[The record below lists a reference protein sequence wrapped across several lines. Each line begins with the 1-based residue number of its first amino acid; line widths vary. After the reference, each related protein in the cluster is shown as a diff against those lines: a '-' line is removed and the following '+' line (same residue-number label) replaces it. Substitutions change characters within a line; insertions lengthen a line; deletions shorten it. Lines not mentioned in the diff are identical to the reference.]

1 MIRWIGRAFLFFLF
15 GGILVGIVYPLYIL
29 GDGEALVTWSSD
41 SRLLSFIRGP
51 GLAYEPRVYLFWD
64 HKILKEDLRSLSEE
78 VKIAYDLSSGLF
90 PKDSEEGTI
99 SADFEVVFSLDGE
112 GAKKWFSAGG
122 IAESAR
128 KKFLSG
134 IFLSLLRSR
143 IEDEKNLN
151 LTKDGLSNFL
161 RKEASIGV
169 SNQMPW
175 LRVESV
181 RIIELQVP
189 DPLVINNLLRNPNYL
204 LAKKQEKLDALKK
217 AELLLVQEEAKL
229 TAAKHRWE
237 AYRDF
242 LKKNPEMKEFVLYES
257 LGDKV
262 EVILLPVDSILGDP
276 KALGKKKQTARK
288 PKEVE

>member
-1 MIRWIGRAFLFFLF
+1 MIRWIGRAFLFLLL
-15 GGILVGIVYPLYIL
+15 GGILVGIVYPIYII
-29 GDGEALVTWSSD
+29 GDGEVLVSWSSD
-41 SRLLSFIRGP
+41 SRVSSFIRGP
-51 GLAYEPRVYLFWD
+51 GFAYEPRVYLFWD
-64 HKILKEDLRSLSEE
+64 HKVLKEELRSLSEE
-78 VKIAYDLSSGLF
+78 VQISYDLSSGLF
-90 PKDSEEGTI
+90 PKDSEEGRI
-99 SADFEVVFSLDGE
+99 LARFEVVFSLEGE
-112 GAKKWFSAGG
+112 GSKKWFSAGG
-122 IAESAR
+122 ISESSR

-169 SNQMPW
+169 SNQLPW

-181 RIIELQVP
+181 RIVELQVP

-229 TAAKHRWE
+229 SAAKNRWE

>member
-1 MIRWIGRAFLFFLF
+1 MIRWIGRAFLFFLL
-15 GGILVGIVYPLYIL
+15 GGILVGVAYPIYIL
-29 GDGEALVTWSSD
+29 GDGEALVSWSSD

-51 GLAYEPRVYLFWD
+51 GLAYEPRAYLFWD
-64 HKILKEDLRSLSEE
+64 HKVLKEELRSLSEE
-78 VKIAYDLSSGLF
+78 LQIAYDLSSGLF
-90 PKDSEEGTI
+90 PKDSEDGTI
-99 SADFEVVFSLDGE
+99 SARFEVVFSLEGE
-112 GAKKWFSAGG
+112 GSKKWFSAGG
-122 IAESAR
+122 ISEASR

-169 SNQMPW
+169 SNQLPW

-181 RIIELQVP
+181 RIVELQVP
-189 DPLVINNLLRNPNYL
+189 DPLVINNLFRNPNYL

-217 AELLLVQEEAKL
+217 AELFLVQEEAKL
-229 TAAKHRWE
+229 SAAKNRWE